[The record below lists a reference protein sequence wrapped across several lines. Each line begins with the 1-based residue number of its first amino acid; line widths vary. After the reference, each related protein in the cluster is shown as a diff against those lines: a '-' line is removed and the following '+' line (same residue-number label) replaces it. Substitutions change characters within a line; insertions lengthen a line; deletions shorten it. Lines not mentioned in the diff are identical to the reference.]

1 MLVAGTVATLDSVP
15 VGAFDAPAPPHPAP
29 AAPGIMGA
37 RPSSRERPALISCV
51 LHYRIDP
58 YKLAEFEAYARMW
71 LPLVE
76 RFGGT
81 HRGYLLPSEGASDV
95 AIATFDFDSLA
106 AYESYRTDSLADP
119 DCIAAYAFAE
129 TTRCIVSY
137 ERTFMRPL
145 RIDDAVPTP
154 ARATGT
160 DDAVPADA
168 EAAGEGD
175 ADVIDLDERREP

>member
-1 MLVAGTVATLDSVP
+1 M
-15 VGAFDAPAPPHPAP
+15 
-29 AAPGIMGA
+29 
-37 RPSSRERPALISCV
+37 ISCV

-81 HRGYLLPSEGASDV
+81 HRGYLLPAEGANDV

-106 AYESYRTDSLADP
+106 AYEAYRQASLEDP
-119 DCIAAYAFAE
+119 DCVAAYEFAE

-145 RIDDAVPTP
+145 RIDGATAMP

-160 DDAVPADA
+160 EDAAAEPVEAAA
-168 EAAGEGD
+168 EAD
-175 ADVIDLDERREP
+175 ADVIDLDERRDP